1 MESPELNPSMP
12 QSDIKRAYYVMARII
27 LEPSKPTFQ
36 TIGAIKFDSGAW
48 KVVKRPLSLNMNEL
62 VRVGNLPP
70 GIFSKNTFQT
80 ASEYFQ
86 RSGNRI

>member
-1 MESPELNPSMP
+1 
-12 QSDIKRAYYVMARII
+12 MARII
-27 LEPSKPTFQ
+27 LELSKLTFP

-70 GIFSKNTFQT
+70 GIFSKNTFQA

-86 RSGNRI
+86 ELAT